1 MRARLLLFAAAFVLA
16 LAALLPMRVAID
28 WLELEERGI
37 SAREAQGT
45 VWIGALRD
53 TRFGPLPLGDLH
65 AGLDGL
71 PLLLGRARV
80 ALERGEPGPPLAGA
94 ATVTGGGFGLHDIQ
108 GRIAGGALFAPLPI
122 TALDLTDVSAHFRDG
137 RCASAEG
144 RVRAELAGEL
154 GGIALPGGLSGNA
167 RCDGEAL
174 LVPLAGQS
182 GLERVD
188 LRIFPD
194 GRWIAQAAAGG
205 VDQRLEGRF

>member
-1 MRARLLLFAAAFVLA
+1 MRARLLFFAVAFALA
-16 LAALLPMRVAID
+16 LGAFLPLRTAID
-28 WLELEERGI
+28 WLALEERGL

-53 TRFGPLPLGDLH
+53 ARFGPVPLGDLH

-80 ALERGEPGPPLAGA
+80 ALEGGEPGPPLAGA
-94 ATVTGGGFGLHDIQ
+94 ATVTGAGFGLHDVE
-108 GRIAGGALFAPLPI
+108 GRIAGGALFAPLPVA
-122 TALDLTDVSAHFRDG
+122 ALDLTDVSAHFRDG

-188 LRIFPD
+188 LRIFAD

-205 VDQRLEGRF
+205 VDQHFEGRF